1 MFALSR
7 ERRCRVSLKAV
18 SDSRSLFSFGLLRQE
33 CRARRASIW
42 ASGSVPALAGEEVPI
57 S

>member
-7 ERRCRVSLKAV
+7 ERRCRVSLK
-18 SDSRSLFSFGLLRQE
+18 LFSESDLGSSFEMLRQE
-33 CRARRASIW
+33 CRARMASIR
-42 ASGSVPALAGEEVPI
+42 ASGSVPALAGEEMPT